1 MPNYSRS
8 LFQGITNIRQ
18 VGRLIPATI
27 LFHQQVI
34 YLYTIFAGA
43 FWHWYTNTILDSP
56 GQRKYRL
63 LSSEHPNNHLNL
75 NLFRVFTPCK
85 TVRPAVHRRVLELV
99 PLFNRRMTELEYMFF
114 FHDGRKIHYFFN
126 KINWQSCRITIGST
140 FNFFAGR
147 FKGV

>member
-43 FWHWYTNTILDSP
+43 FWHWYINTILGSP

-63 LSSEHPNNHLNL
+63 LSSEHPKNHLKL
-75 NLFRVFTPCK
+75 NLFRVFHTLQDG
-85 TVRPAVHRRVLELV
+85 PACCAPSSTRVGPTLQSQDD
-99 PLFNRRMTELEYMFF
+99 RTGKHIF

-126 KINWQSCRITIGST
+126 KINWQFYRITICNT